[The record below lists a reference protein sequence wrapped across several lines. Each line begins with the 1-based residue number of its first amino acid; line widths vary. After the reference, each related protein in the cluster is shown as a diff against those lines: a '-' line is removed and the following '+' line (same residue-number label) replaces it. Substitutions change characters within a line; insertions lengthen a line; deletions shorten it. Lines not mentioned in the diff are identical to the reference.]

1 MFLYTEQLKY
11 FENIC
16 EEKKDNNLDLG
27 EIYQNLGTKLVI
39 KFKNVEGWLD
49 VDDHI
54 EDLT

>member
-39 KFKNVEGWLD
+39 KFKNVEG
-49 VDDHI
+49 
-54 EDLT
+54 